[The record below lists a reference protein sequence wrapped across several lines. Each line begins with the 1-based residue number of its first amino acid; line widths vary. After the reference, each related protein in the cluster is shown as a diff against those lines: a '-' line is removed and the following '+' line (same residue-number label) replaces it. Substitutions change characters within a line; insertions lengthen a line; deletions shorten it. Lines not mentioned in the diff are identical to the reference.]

1 MFEEEKIYEYVT
13 ANVTISAGNI
23 MAQDKTFIPDGKV
36 VAIGTAL
43 AGNFGNAIVNLSILD
58 NNNEVIKP
66 SDVRFSEK
74 TNGGTFKDSLRP
86 VYFLGGKTYE
96 SRLVALQ
103 PLAANVTVQVLFMI
117 EKTA

>member
-1 MFEEEKIYEYVT
+1 MFEEEKKHEYVT
-13 ANVTISAGNI
+13 ANVTIQAGNV
-23 MAQDKTFIPDGKV
+23 MANDKTFIPDGKV

-43 AGNFGNAIVNLSILD
+43 AGNFANTIVNLSVLD
-58 NNNEVIKP
+58 NNNEVLKP

-86 VYFLGGKTYE
+86 VDFLGGKTYE

-103 PLAANVTVQVLFMI
+103 PVGADLTVQVLFMI
-117 EKTA
+117 EKPA